1 VELNISVKPWG
12 VAMFNRKLDKAEWES
27 FFNFLSKQLEGK
39 LAEIEIASLK
49 VGDQIEAEWLPLVGI
64 AYDPK
69 DDIVEIA
76 LEDHDHIINKPR
88 EIYFA
93 EEGTQFMG
101 LDILDGEGAHQIVK
115 LRDPLMLAS
124 REQ

>member
-1 VELNISVKPWG
+1 MVGGGRLAIPARTIFHERAYCSGEPEHSVRPWG
-12 VAMFNRKLDKAEWES
+12 VAMFNRKLEKAEWES

-49 VGDQIEAEWLPLVGI
+49 VGDQIEAEWLPLIGI
-64 AYDPK
+64 TYDPK

-76 LEDHDHIINKPR
+76 LEDVDHIINKPR

-93 EEGTQFMG
+93 EEGTQFM
-101 LDILDGEGAHQIVK
+101 
-115 LRDPLMLAS
+115 
-124 REQ
+124 